1 MVNGEPLKLRTFV
14 DFPLHDLSLSGYVH
28 DYEFISKQDNSCL
41 YDLCG
46 FINHYGTLK
55 LGHYDAIVKNPY
67 DEKWYHYD
75 DTKVK

>member
-1 MVNGEPLKLRTFV
+1 M
-14 DFPLHDLSLSGYVH
+14 
-28 DYEFISKQDNSCL
+28 